1 MQFDRRIICP
11 IWICS
16 MHDWKTLRLITSSK
30 YSTEVLN
37 IWVQWKSTPDFV
49 YYQVQF
55 KVFLKSPVVNI
66 MIAHRTSES
75 SSVYRFNSSLAQ
87 YYTIYI
93 QIYIILY
100 NIDSQAHHLTVRRLR
115 FRPQLGASGCDKS
128 GHSSGETSIQLASCG
143 QDHQVK
149 VYTILIWT
157 SSALPESWYLIPRSS
172 MVSNLGN

>member
-1 MQFDRRIICP
+1 MGVEICVGVFNIRTMQFDRRIICP

-30 YSTEVLN
+30 YSTAVLN

-100 NIDSQAHHLTVRRLR
+100 NTLYNIIATKWLAKRKLECQ
-115 FRPQLGASGCDKS
+115 
-128 GHSSGETSIQLASCG
+128 SI
-143 QDHQVK
+143 
-149 VYTILIWT
+149 
-157 SSALPESWYLIPRSS
+157 
-172 MVSNLGN
+172 